1 MSYKKEFLKELKEKR
16 TNYQEMIEYCCDD
29 MILNNYILEELAKQG
44 YYFEFYCGSDVYFI
58 DNNGE
63 TITQEQAD
71 EMDLNEYLEQ
81 YKDIYQYYIIS
92 SNSAERLS
100 EFTNEIVMYNDD
112 LDLYFLCVT
121 HWGTAWNGVPAN
133 WKELD
138 EVREDD

>member
-1 MSYKKEFLKELKEKR
+1 MSFNKEFLKELREKR
-16 TNYQEMIEYCCDD
+16 TSYKDMIDFCCDD
-29 MILNNYILEELAKQG
+29 MILNNYLVEELNKNG
-44 YYFEFYCGSDVYFI
+44 YYFDFYCGSDVYYL
-58 DNNGE
+58 DNNGN

-71 EMDLNEYLEQ
+71 EMDFDEYSEQ

-138 EVREDD
+138 EVSEDD